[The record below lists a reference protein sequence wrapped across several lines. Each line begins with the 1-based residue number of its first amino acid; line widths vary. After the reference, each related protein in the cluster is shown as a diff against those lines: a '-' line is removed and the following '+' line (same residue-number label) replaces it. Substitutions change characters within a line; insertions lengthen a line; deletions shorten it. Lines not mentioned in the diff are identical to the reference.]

1 MDTWWRHWS
10 REHWNVAT
18 VYTVL
23 TSTPTPA
30 AVLQNFR
37 TTPAPANCSVCWLQ
51 QGGSDG
57 LCSRLL
63 LRLSELRSGRHGISS
78 SRVTSTEY
86 RVQSAELHTIL
97 CRVRELQHQCLAAWE
112 TLQGSCWCTAVL
124 QQHLT
129 WPAAVINTLQ
139 HSSTLSLILD

>member
-1 MDTWWRHWS
+1 MNTWWRHWS

-30 AVLQNFR
+30 APLQNFR

-78 SRVTSTEY
+78 SRVTSTEC
-86 RVQSAELHTIL
+86 RVRSVELHTIL
-97 CRVRELQHQCLAAWE
+97 CRVRELHTILCRVRSCSTSVWLRGRLCRGPAGALQCCSN
-112 TLQGSCWCTAVL
+112 TSHSQLQ
-124 QQHLT
+124 
-129 WPAAVINTLQ
+129 
-139 HSSTLSLILD
+139 

>member
-1 MDTWWRHWS
+1 MNTWWRHWS

-30 AVLQNFR
+30 AALQNFL

-63 LRLSELRSGRHGISS
+63 LRLSELQSGRHGISS

-97 CRVRELQHQCLAAWE
+97 CRV
-112 TLQGSCWCTAVL
+112 GSCSTSVWLRGRLCRGPAGAL
-124 QQHLT
+124 QCCS
-129 WPAAVINTLQ
+129 NTSHSQLQ
-139 HSSTLSLILD
+139 